1 MANQF
6 GQQSENISNAK
17 AASSTPSDLAT
28 ATPTDT
34 QTLIELRNINKFYGA
49 TKVLND
55 VSISLKPGV
64 TGLLGPNGAG
74 KSTLIKVILG
84 LVRISAGSGNVMGY
98 DLLTSGREIRNL
110 IGYMPEDDSY
120 IAGMQGIELVRYAAC
135 LSGMTSV
142 EGLRRS
148 HEILDY
154 CDMGQER
161 YRNVETYSTG
171 MRQKTKV
178 AQAIVAD
185 PPMLI
190 FDEPT
195 SGLDPEAR
203 EAMLNR
209 VKNLAVKHGKTVII
223 STHILKDVQQICDH
237 VIIMANG
244 KVKLADRLENVHRPS
259 SPNLHLKILGDTSS
273 FRDNLE
279 RNGVGTLLDN
289 DGNLCVVSPD
299 GVLPKEVWTTAM
311 MSKVSIQSVIP
322 AKNSLE
328 AIFREVVGD
337 DARAG

>member
-6 GQQSENISNAK
+6 GQQFENMPNSK
-17 AASSTPSDLAT
+17 AVESTPSDLAT
-28 ATPTDT
+28 AKPTGP
-34 QTLIELRNINKFYGA
+34 QPLIELRNIDKFYGQ
-49 TKVLND
+49 TKVLDD

-84 LVRISAGSGNVMGY
+84 LVRISGGSGNVMGH
-98 DLLTSGREIRNL
+98 DLLSSGREIRNL

-135 LSGMTSV
+135 LSGMTNV

-154 CDMGQER
+154 CDVGQER

-178 AQAIVAD
+178 AQAIVAN

-209 VKNLAVKHGKTVII
+209 VKTLSVKHGKTVII

-244 KVKLADRLENVHRPS
+244 KVKLSDRLENVHRPS
-259 SPNLHLKILGDTSS
+259 SPNLHLKILGDPLL
-273 FRDNLE
+273 FQGNLE
-279 RNGVGTLLDN
+279 RNGVATLLDD
-289 DGNLCVVSPD
+289 DGNLCVISKD
-299 GVLPKEVWTTAM
+299 GVLPKAVWTTAM
-311 MSKVSIQSVIP
+311 SSKVSIQSVIP
-322 AKNSLE
+322 SKNYLE

>member
-1 MANQF
+1 MTNQV
-6 GQQSENISNAK
+6 GQSFENSKTVAPEVRSPNYAQ
-17 AASSTPSDLAT
+17 PSD
-28 ATPTDT
+28 
-34 QTLIELRNINKFYGA
+34 QTLIEVQNINKFYGE
-49 TKVLND
+49 TQVLND
-55 VSISLKPGV
+55 VSISLQPGV

-84 LVRISAGSGNVMGY
+84 LVRITSGSGNVMGY
-98 DLLTSGREIRNL
+98 DLLSSGKEIRNL

-135 LSGMTSV
+135 LCGMTNV

-185 PPMLI
+185 PPVLI

-209 VKNLAVKHGKTVII
+209 IKYLSVKHGKTVII

-244 KVKLADRLENVHRPS
+244 KVKLADRLENVHRPA
-259 SPNLHLKILGDTSS
+259 SPNLHLKILGDVNS
-273 FRDNLE
+273 FRDALE
-279 RNGVGTLLDN
+279 RNGVNTLLDE
-289 DGNLCVVSPD
+289 DGNLRVVTPD
-299 GVLPKEVWTTAM
+299 GVLPKAVWTTAM
-311 MSKVSIQSVIP
+311 QTQVSIQSVIP
-322 AKNSLE
+322 ARNSLE

>member
-1 MANQF
+1 MTNQF
-6 GQQSENISNAK
+6 GQPFDSASANSGSTEVASPHYGQTSEQ
-17 AASSTPSDLAT
+17 P
-28 ATPTDT
+28 
-34 QTLIELRNINKFYGA
+34 LIDVRNINKFYGK
-49 TKVLND
+49 TQVLND
-55 VSISLKPGV
+55 VSISLQPGV

-84 LVRISAGSGNVMGY
+84 LVRITSGSGNVLGY
-98 DLLTSGREIRNL
+98 DLLSSGKEIRNL

-135 LSGMTSV
+135 LCGMTNV

-154 CDMGQER
+154 CDVGQER

-185 PPMLI
+185 PPVLI

-209 VKNLAVKHGKTVII
+209 IKYLSVKHGKTVII

-244 KVKLADRLENVHRPS
+244 KVKLADRLENVHRPA
-259 SPNLHLKILGDTSS
+259 SPNLHLKILGDVNS
-273 FRDNLE
+273 FRDALE
-279 RNGVGTLLDN
+279 RNGVETLLDE
-289 DGNLCVVSPD
+289 DGNLRVVTKD
-299 GVLPKEVWTTAM
+299 GVLPKAVWTTAM
-311 MSKVSIQSVIP
+311 QSKVSIQSVIP
-322 AKNSLE
+322 ARNSLE

>member
-1 MANQF
+1 MTNQV
-6 GQQSENISNAK
+6 GQSFENSNSV
-17 AASSTPSDLAT
+17 ASDVRSPNYAQPSD
-28 ATPTDT
+28 
-34 QTLIELRNINKFYGA
+34 QTLIEVQNINKFYGE
-49 TKVLND
+49 TQVLND
-55 VSISLKPGV
+55 VSISLQPGV

-84 LVRISAGSGNVMGY
+84 LVRTTSGSGNVMGY
-98 DLLTSGREIRNL
+98 DLLSSGKEIRNL

-135 LSGMTSV
+135 LCGMTNV

-154 CDMGQER
+154 CDVGQER

-185 PPMLI
+185 PPVLI

-209 VKNLAVKHGKTVII
+209 IKYLSVKHGKTVII

-244 KVKLADRLENVHRPS
+244 KVKLADRLENVHRPA
-259 SPNLHLKILGDTSS
+259 SPNLHLKILGDVNS
-273 FRDNLE
+273 FRDALE
-279 RNGVGTLLDN
+279 RNGVNTLLDE
-289 DGNLCVVSPD
+289 DGNLRVVTQD
-299 GVLPKEVWTTAM
+299 GVLPKAVWTTAM
-311 MSKVSIQSVIP
+311 RTKVSIQSVIP
-322 AKNSLE
+322 ARNSLE